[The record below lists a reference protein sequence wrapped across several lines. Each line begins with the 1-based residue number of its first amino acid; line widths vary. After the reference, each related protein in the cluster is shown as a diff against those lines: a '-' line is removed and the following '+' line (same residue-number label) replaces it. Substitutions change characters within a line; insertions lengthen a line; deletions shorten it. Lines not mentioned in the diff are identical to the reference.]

1 MTLTELFSITIH
13 APDEEIRAAAK
24 RRWDALAKPLD
35 GLGHFEDILGSI
47 AAVRGTVL
55 PDISKKVLIIM
66 CADNGVTEEGVSQ
79 ADQKVTYDVAALMG
93 RKRSSVGVMA
103 KHYPLDILTVDIG
116 INSGDVPEGVLD
128 RKVRRGTA
136 DFIKEPAMTEEECL
150 KAVGTGIEL
159 AWSCADKGYGLIAT
173 GEMGIGNTT
182 SSAALISVLSGR
194 KPEELAGRGAGL
206 TDEGIQRKLSV
217 IREALEFHFPGRSG
231 GIFSGREAFEALRK
245 VGGLDIA
252 GLAGVFIGGAMRGV
266 PVVID
271 GVISAA
277 AALAAGKMVPG
288 CRFAM
293 IASHS
298 GRERGTTEALH
309 QLGLVPVIDADLAL
323 GEGSGAVLLLPMLDM
338 AMSLY
343 QEGTFFSETG
353 IGQYKRPGL

>member
-1 MTLTELFSITIH
+1 MTLTELFSVTIH
-13 APDEEIRAAAK
+13 VPDEEIRAAAK

-35 GLGHFEDILGSI
+35 GLGRFEDILGSI
-47 AAVRGTVL
+47 AAVRGALV

-66 CADNGVTEEGVSQ
+66 CADNGVTAEGVSQ

-116 INSGDVPEGVLD
+116 INSGDVPEGVLS

-136 DFIKEPAMTEEECL
+136 DLKKEPAMTEEECL

-182 SSAALISVLSGR
+182 SSAALFLFQ
-194 KPEELAGRGAGL
+194 
-206 TDEGIQRKLSV
+206 EGIQRKLSV